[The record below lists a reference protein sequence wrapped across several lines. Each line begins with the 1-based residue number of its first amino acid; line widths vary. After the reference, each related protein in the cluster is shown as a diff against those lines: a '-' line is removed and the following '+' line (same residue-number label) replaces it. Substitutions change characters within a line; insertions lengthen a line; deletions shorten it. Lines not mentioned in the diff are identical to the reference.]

1 MRPCSH
7 LSFLSRSHVGQWL
20 SLIILDLLFHPC
32 LADLR
37 VPQPIVATTGSTF
50 LGYDGAWSPVNI
62 RVGTPQ
68 QYVSLLPSTLSQE
81 TWVVGPAGCDGTS
94 ACTNQRGGLFS
105 ANQSTTFQERGPYEL
120 NSHDTGFGYYG
131 MDTIY
136 LSDDVSTAD
145 QIVALVN
152 STEHWIGSL
161 GLGVQQ
167 TRFDGTENHL
177 PLLSSLVQNGSFIP
191 SHSYGYTAGAFYR
204 LKSVPASLT
213 LGGVDANRF
222 IPNNMTFTLR
232 TDYAPVV
239 AINSISVS
247 ANPPN
252 DASLPV
258 NWNSNPV
265 SLSDSFQADTFTID
279 SSTPFLWLPEAICD
293 NFAQALNLTYN
304 DTLQLYLY
312 NNDSSPNDL
321 KSWNLTFTFAI
332 GNLPGS
338 SSNLDLTL
346 PYDAFNLQLS
356 YPFPNLD
363 ANFTSPPTSYFPLRK
378 TADPTQY
385 IIGRSFLQETY
396 LVVDYER
403 NNFSLSQAVFTVEA
417 VNNVNLLSITRPENS
432 IWPGPSVSSVT
443 SSALSTGAKVGIA
456 VGAVIIALLATA
468 ALWYFCI
475 KKKCPVGDEAN
486 EHPKKRSLF
495 TRLHLAPSPKTSVSE
510 LLGDKRHPTEVPA
523 DSSAT
528 RFEMAA
534 VEDVSSTYFQRDKA
548 IARNDPR
555 DPAEL
560 DNRDVS
566 TKAAEAA
573 AIAGG
578 GSQRS
583 ASPVPP
589 YSPADANN
597 RFSDSISPYTPRHSH
612 GFGTVSSGEQGI
624 SPVDGSSNGHS
635 RQSSNSKA
643 LSSPISPEAAATR
656 PLQDRSPRISSNGSP
671 TNSSSGNLMVPQLN
685 GRPLSRSPSTGSRFV
700 EQGLTAVAEE
710 QPASPPAALK
720 SPGPRFSWEQ

>member
-1 MRPCSH
+1 
-7 LSFLSRSHVGQWL
+7 
-20 SLIILDLLFHPC
+20 
-32 LADLR
+32 
-37 VPQPIVATTGSTF
+37 
-50 LGYDGAWSPVNI
+50 
-62 RVGTPQ
+62 
-68 QYVSLLPSTLSQE
+68 
-81 TWVVGPAGCDGTS
+81 
-94 ACTNQRGGLFS
+94 
-105 ANQSTTFQERGPYEL
+105 
-120 NSHDTGFGYYG
+120 
-131 MDTIY
+131 
-136 LSDDVSTAD
+136 
-145 QIVALVN
+145 
-152 STEHWIGSL
+152 
-161 GLGVQQ
+161 
-167 TRFDGTENHL
+167 
-177 PLLSSLVQNGSFIP
+177 
-191 SHSYGYTAGAFYR
+191 
-204 LKSVPASLT
+204 
-213 LGGVDANRF
+213 
-222 IPNNMTFTLR
+222 MTFTLT

-247 ANPPN
+247 ANPTN
-252 DASLPV
+252 DGSLPI

-265 SLSDSFQADTFTID
+265 SLSDSSQADTFTID

-312 NNDSSPNDL
+312 NNDSSPDDL
-321 KSWNLTFTFAI
+321 ESWNLTFTFTI
-332 GNLPGS
+332 SNLPGGS
-338 SSNLDLTL
+338 DNLELTL

-363 ANFTSPPTSYFPLRK
+363 ANFTSPSINYFPLRK
-378 TADPTQY
+378 AADPTQY
-385 IIGRSFLQETY
+385 VIGRSFLQETY
-396 LVVDYER
+396 LTVDYER
-403 NNFSLSQAVFTVEA
+403 NNFSLSQAIFTVEA

-432 IWPGPSVSSVT
+432 IWPGPPGAPSS
-443 SSALSTGAKVGIA
+443 LSTGAKVGTA
-456 VGAVIIALLATA
+456 VGAVIITLLAA
-468 ALWYFCI
+468 AAVWYFCV
-475 KKKCPVGDEAN
+475 KKKRPDTDEAN

-495 TRLHLAPSPKTSVSE
+495 NRLHRAPDSKTSVSE

-534 VEDVSSTYFQRDKA
+534 VEEVSSSYFQRDTA

-560 DNRDVS
+560 ENRDVS

-573 AIAGG
+573 AIAVE

-624 SPVDGSSNGHS
+624 SPVGGSSNGHS

-643 LSSPISPEAAATR
+643 LSSPISPEATMTR
-656 PLQDRSPRISSNGSP
+656 PLQDRSPRLSSNGSS

-710 QPASPPAALK
+710 RPASPPEPSK
-720 SPGPRFSWEQ
+720 TPGPRFSWEQ